1 MRSGAVAL
9 VVAAAAHGARLPQFA
24 GGSAANRRLLRL
36 RGGEDGGGGEDA
48 GDTAS
53 GGLTFQEVTD
63 KLNRVPCFCVLR
75 ADGSLA
81 PISAD
86 DGTAVH
92 TWYLDPAEAR
102 EALELMAAAAADEL
116 DGEELSLGVTAMGTV
131 FEMAGGWSGT
141 PGEADAAGAAPD
153 PSALRLLGPRA
164 SREPLEAQL
173 RAAGLE
179 PGSVVVS
186 IVTHDDAQRD
196 DGTLMPLFF
205 SPADFEA
212 GWVRL
217 KGDDLEMPDGDA
229 LMVME
234 LRSLCAQ
241 MLGPQGG
248 QLKVAQFVASPDA
261 YAASSE
267 ATPWP
272 APREEEGAEGEPP
285 PEI

>member
-1 MRSGAVAL
+1 M
-9 VVAAAAHGARLPQFA
+9 
-24 GGSAANRRLLRL
+24 
-36 RGGEDGGGGEDA
+36 
-48 GDTAS
+48 
-53 GGLTFQEVTD
+53 
-63 KLNRVPCFCVLR
+63 
-75 ADGSLA
+75 
-81 PISAD
+81 
-86 DGTAVH
+86 
-92 TWYLDPAEAR
+92 
-102 EALELMAAAAADEL
+102 
-116 DGEELSLGVTAMGTV
+116 
-131 FEMAGGWSGT
+131 
-141 PGEADAAGAAPD
+141 
-153 PSALRLLGPRA
+153 
-164 SREPLEAQL
+164 
-173 RAAGLE
+173 
-179 PGSVVVS
+179 
-186 IVTHDDAQRD
+186 THDDAQRD

-272 APREEEGAEGEPP
+272 APREEEGEPP
-285 PEI
+285 PED

>member
-1 MRSGAVAL
+1 MRFTVVAL
-9 VVAAAAHGARLPQFA
+9 LAAAASGARLHRLP
-24 GGSAANRRLLRL
+24 RLLRL
-36 RGGEDGGGGEDA
+36 RGGEDAATDGG
-48 GDTAS
+48 

-63 KLNRVPCFCVLR
+63 KLNRVPCFCILR

-102 EALELMAAAAADEL
+102 EARELMAAAAADEL

-179 PGSVVVS
+179 P
-186 IVTHDDAQRD
+186 
-196 DGTLMPLFF
+196 
-205 SPADFEA
+205 A
-212 GWVRL
+212 GPRL
-217 KGDDLEMPDGDA
+217 A
-229 LMVME
+229 LPKA
-234 LRSLCAQ
+234 LSQ
-241 MLGPQGG
+241 P
-248 QLKVAQFVASPDA
+248 
-261 YAASSE
+261 
-267 ATPWP
+267 
-272 APREEEGAEGEPP
+272 
-285 PEI
+285 

>member
-24 GGSAANRRLLRL
+24 GGSAENRRLLRL

-102 EALELMAAAAADEL
+102 EALELMAAATADEL

-131 FEMAGGWSGT
+131 F
-141 PGEADAAGAAPD
+141 
-153 PSALRLLGPRA
+153 
-164 SREPLEAQL
+164 
-173 RAAGLE
+173 
-179 PGSVVVS
+179 
-186 IVTHDDAQRD
+186 
-196 DGTLMPLFF
+196 
-205 SPADFEA
+205 
-212 GWVRL
+212 
-217 KGDDLEMPDGDA
+217 
-229 LMVME
+229 
-234 LRSLCAQ
+234 
-241 MLGPQGG
+241 
-248 QLKVAQFVASPDA
+248 
-261 YAASSE
+261 
-267 ATPWP
+267 
-272 APREEEGAEGEPP
+272 
-285 PEI
+285 

>member
-1 MRSGAVAL
+1 MWSRSGVGGDDEARSSW
-9 VVAAAAHGARLPQFA
+9 AAQ
-24 GGSAANRRLLRL
+24 LLT
-36 RGGEDGGGGEDA
+36 ESPA
-48 GDTAS
+48 SVTAS
-53 GGLTFQEVTD
+53 PT
-63 KLNRVPCFCVLR
+63 
-75 ADGSLA
+75 
-81 PISAD
+81 
-86 DGTAVH
+86 
-92 TWYLDPAEAR
+92 
-102 EALELMAAAAADEL
+102 
-116 DGEELSLGVTAMGTV
+116 
-131 FEMAGGWSGT
+131 
-141 PGEADAAGAAPD
+141 
-153 PSALRLLGPRA
+153 
-164 SREPLEAQL
+164 EAQL

-272 APREEEGAEGEPP
+272 APREEEGEPP
-285 PEI
+285 ED